1 MSPKYQVSLILLF
14 FGWLVAADVVP
25 ASGEFK
31 PFVPAP
37 KQIRRAEVIP
47 PSEVRIGSLRPADFR
62 RVRSLNGSW
71 KISGVRTFSE
81 PIPAP
86 TAEELR
92 VVASDFDDSA
102 FSPIEVPGNFFN
114 QFKVQSAKKPYARAW
129 YRKEFPLSADELKN
143 RRLLL
148 HFERVA
154 YEAEVWLNGKKIGS
168 HHGQYTS
175 FELDATEA
183 ALPGRNVLALRVL
196 TDNGPRFGTG
206 PAYHTYGSQW
216 WMGLIAGGIT
226 GEVTLS
232 LEPELRI
239 TKALVTPDWENR
251 KIRVD
256 YTIENQTGKET
267 SVQLGNVV
275 TSAMKQSAGKK
286 IGEAAKE
293 LSLFPGKNTGSM
305 EVTLENPVPWRIGKP
320 YLYFTTL
327 TLKKKGKFEDAESF
341 RFGFR
346 NFRIRNRKFE
356 FNGEPLFLFAA
367 NLSSHHF
374 ENAVWT
380 EKMDRLAEK
389 FLLGFLNRGYF
400 ILRTAHMP
408 IRDRVLE
415 LADECGVMIAP
426 EWGWA
431 FTAQL
436 NHEKWKSFM
445 SREVTEFVEYSYN
458 HPSVVLWS
466 MGNEVSHIQD
476 PAIADRFGEL
486 VRLVRRI
493 DRSGRPVSAYSGS
506 ASVFSYGERR
516 LDTDL
521 VDTHSYTGLAG
532 QWTNMRGEL
541 EVYHRK
547 LLDIYAQGRRELPIP
562 WVGWEYIGFS
572 WGIQADKTFRPG
584 DRNAYWKYA
593 ERLSASTWGSPL
605 GIGFSG
611 SIGLA
616 AALDPERGG
625 AYGMSKFMP
634 RIFSTILLD
643 GRMSGYAPWNPD
655 PNMDFITQMSQKIFP
670 MLVGKTGLFPGNLFS
685 GESSEWTLAL
695 VNVSS
700 RPVSNLTL
708 DVQLADLEGRA
719 VPIGSYR
726 IPKADSFSKSEQKV
740 LLNLPGGI
748 NGHRQLRL
756 ILRDASGAEQARNYY
771 NIYLADRSIRN
782 RKIRAVRKAFLLD
795 TKHAGNLAATRALLE
810 RHGVKAE
817 TVSSV
822 DTLKGGEVLIVPAEL
837 SPGEGLDLSMTDK
850 MERFLKAGGVL
861 LILEQ
866 RNLNTRF
873 PDGTGLI
880 VGRMSFVDLV
890 VPDHPLFAGLD
901 QRNFDTWNNEK
912 ENGFLLTHSIQHFNL
927 NTIAA
932 KGVSGLGS
940 RDLRSA
946 VSEASL
952 GKGRILAS
960 QLNAVELHDYDSSA
974 SSYFVNL
981 LRYVLES
988 REFRTPAHPFSM
1000 NRNVGY
1006 KTVKNR
1012 CRVIDLA
1019 PYVTTSF
1026 RDEKAGDRKGGWTD
1040 QGENDFRS
1048 VRTGMVTAAGVP
1060 FRVIDPE
1067 KNNGKS
1073 CIVLCGSAR
1082 PYFPE
1087 AVRKIRAE
1095 GNFSRLFFLHTSAWG
1110 NNGICAYYRIR
1121 YADGSKIDYPMA
1133 GQQNVADWWFVW
1145 GLPKAKLG
1153 ISGGNS
1159 NRSGTT
1165 FVAEWVN
1172 PHPEKKIVSIDFLSA
1187 RAYHKE
1193 NINYLPTKESVPIL
1207 LAITGEECSAS
1218 PVRIP
1223 GKNTRVSPIGSYPLP
1238 DKGKLQSDD
1247 KRILYLFPRFEKK
1260 GSSPEPGFICFFRK
1274 GAKNGEYHTLT
1285 LEARSSKAL
1294 DLKIVIPCADWK
1306 HAEQIRFTLPVEKT
1320 FRQYRFLLRSRKN
1333 TYRPDCHLRGEILIQ
1348 ALRKEAEG
1356 TELEIRNLML
1366 Q

>member
-1 MSPKYQVSLILLF
+1 MSSKYQMSLILLLL
-14 FGWLVAADVVP
+14 GWQAAADVVP

-148 HFERVA
+148 LFERVA

-670 MLVGKTGLFPGNLFS
+670 MLVGKTGLFPGNLFG

-850 MERFLKAGGVL
+850 MERFLKPGGVL

-890 VPDHPLFAGLD
+890 APDHPLFAGLD

-1247 KRILYLFPRFEKK
+1247 KRILYRFPRFEKK

-1285 LEARSSKAL
+1285 LEARSSRAL

-1306 HAEQIRFTLPVEKT
+1306 HAEQIRFTLPAEKT

>member
-1 MSPKYQVSLILLF
+1 MILLLL
-14 FGWLVAADVVP
+14 GWQVAADVVP

-47 PSEVRIGSLRPADFR
+47 PSEVRIGSLHPADFR
-62 RVRSLNGSW
+62 RVRSLNGIW

-92 VVASDFDDSA
+92 VVASDFEDSA

-114 QFKVQSAKKPYARAW
+114 QFRVQSTKKPYARAW
-129 YRKEFPLSADELKN
+129 YRKEFPLSADDLQN

-275 TSAMKQSAGKK
+275 TSAMKESAGKK

-327 TLKKKGKFEDAESF
+327 TLKKKGKFKDAESF

-670 MLVGKTGLFPGNLFS
+670 MLVGKTGLFPGNLFG

-771 NIYLADRSIRN
+771 NIYLADRSIRD

-795 TKHAGNLAATRALLE
+795 TKHAGNLAATRALLA

-890 VPDHPLFAGLD
+890 APDHPLFAGLD

-1247 KRILYLFPRFEKK
+1247 KRILYRFPRFEKK

-1306 HAEQIRFTLPVEKT
+1306 HAEQIRFTLPAEKT
-1320 FRQYRFLLRSRKN
+1320 FHQYRFLLRSRKN

>member
-890 VPDHPLFAGLD
+890 APDHPLFAGLD

-940 RDLRSA
+940 RDLRSS

-1238 DKGKLQSDD
+1238 DKEKLQSDD
-1247 KRILYLFPRFEKK
+1247 KRILYRFPRFEKK

-1306 HAEQIRFTLPVEKT
+1306 HAEQIRFTLPAEKT

>member
-1 MSPKYQVSLILLF
+1 MSSKYQVSLILLLL
-14 FGWLVAADVVP
+14 GWQAAADVVP

-47 PSEVRIGSLRPADFR
+47 PSEVRIGSLHPADFR
-62 RVRSLNGSW
+62 RVRSLNGIW

-670 MLVGKTGLFPGNLFS
+670 MLVGKTGLFPGNLFG

-771 NIYLADRSIRN
+771 NIYLADRSIRD

-890 VPDHPLFAGLD
+890 APDHPLFAGLD

-988 REFRTPAHPFSM
+988 REFRTPAHQFSM

-1247 KRILYLFPRFEKK
+1247 KRILYRFPRFEKK

-1306 HAEQIRFTLPVEKT
+1306 HAEQIRFTLPAEKT

>member
-1 MSPKYQVSLILLF
+1 MSSKYQMSLILLLL
-14 FGWLVAADVVP
+14 GWQAAADVVP

-47 PSEVRIGSLRPADFR
+47 PSEVRIGALRPADFR
-62 RVRSLNGSW
+62 RVRSLNGIW

-143 RRLLL
+143 SRLLL
-148 HFERVA
+148 RFERVA
-154 YEAEVWLNGKKIGS
+154 YEAEIWLNGKKIGA

-183 ALPGRNVLALRVL
+183 AQPGRNVLALRVL

-239 TKALVTPDWENR
+239 GKALVTPDWKNR

-267 SVQLGNVV
+267 SVRLGNIV
-275 TSAMKQSAGKK
+275 TSAMRQSAGKK
-286 IGEAAKE
+286 IGEAEKE
-293 LSLFPGKNTGSM
+293 LSLSPGRNTGSM
-305 EVTLENPVPWRIGKP
+305 EVSLVNPVPWRIGKP

-327 TLKKKGKFEDAESF
+327 TLKKEGKTADAESF

-346 NFRIRNRKFE
+346 DFRIRNRRFE

-374 ENAVWT
+374 ENAAWT

-415 LADECGVMIAP
+415 LADECGVMIAS

-431 FTAQL
+431 FTSQL
-436 NHEKWKSFM
+436 NHDKWKSFM
-445 SREVTEFVEYSYN
+445 AREVTEFVENSYN

-476 PAIADRFGEL
+476 PAIAERFGEL
-486 VRLVRRI
+486 VRLVRRT

-506 ASVFSYGERR
+506 ATVFSYGEKR

-532 QWTNMRGEL
+532 QWTTMRGEL
-541 EVYHRK
+541 DTYHRK
-547 LLDIYAQGRRELPIP
+547 LLDIYARGRRELPIP

-584 DRNAYWKYA
+584 DRAAYGKYA
-593 ERLSASTWGSPL
+593 DRLSASSWGSPR

-625 AYGMSKFMP
+625 AYGMRKFMP

-643 GRMSGYAPWNPD
+643 GRMNGYAPWNPD
-655 PNMDFITQMSQKIFP
+655 PEMDFITQMSQKIFP
-670 MLVGKTGLFPGNLFS
+670 VLVGRTGLFPGNLFG

-708 DVQLADLEGRA
+708 EVQLADLEGRTA
-719 VPIGSYR
+719 PIGSYR

-740 LLNLPGGI
+740 RLNLPGGI

-756 ILRDASGAEQARNYY
+756 ILRDASGVEQARNYY
-771 NIYLADRSIRN
+771 NIYLADRSIRD

-795 TKHAGNLAATRALLE
+795 TKHAGNLAAARALLE

-837 SPGEGLDLSMTDK
+837 SPGEVLDLSMTNR

-890 VPDHPLFAGLD
+890 APDHPLFAGLD

-912 ENGFLLTHSIQHFNL
+912 ENGFLLTHSIQHFNS

-960 QLNAVELHDYDSSA
+960 QLNAAGLHDYDSSA
-974 SSYFVNL
+974 ASYFVNL

-1000 NRNVGY
+1000 NRNDGY

-1087 AVRKIRAE
+1087 AVRGIRAE

-1121 YADGSKIDYPMA
+1121 YADGSRIDYPMA

-1145 GLPKAKLG
+1145 GLPKARLG
-1153 ISGGNS
+1153 IPGGSS

-1172 PHPEKKIVSIDFLSA
+1172 PYPEKKIASIDFLSA

-1247 KRILYLFPRFEKK
+1247 KRILYRFPRFEKK

-1274 GAKNGEYHTLT
+1274 GAAPEEFHTLSF
-1285 LEARSSKAL
+1285 EASSSKEL
-1294 DLKIVIPCADWK
+1294 ELKIVIPCADWK
-1306 HAEQIRFTLPVEKT
+1306 HAEQIRFTLPAGKT

-1333 TYRPDCHLRGEILIQ
+1333 TYRPNCRLRGEILFQ
-1348 ALRKEAEG
+1348 ALRKESEG
-1356 TELEIRNLML
+1356 CELEIRNLIL

>member
-1 MSPKYQVSLILLF
+1 MSSKYQMSLILLLL
-14 FGWLVAADVVP
+14 GWQAAADVVP

-148 HFERVA
+148 LFERVA

-670 MLVGKTGLFPGNLFS
+670 MLVGKTGLFPGNLFG

-771 NIYLADRSIRN
+771 NIYLADRSIRD

-795 TKHAGNLAATRALLE
+795 TKHAGNLAATRAFLE

-822 DTLKGGEVLIVPAEL
+822 GTLKGGEVLIVPAEL
-837 SPGEGLDLSMTDK
+837 SPGEGLDLSMTNK

-1247 KRILYLFPRFEKK
+1247 KRILYRFPRFEKK

-1306 HAEQIRFTLPVEKT
+1306 HAEQIRFTLPAEKT